1 MTKNNRK
8 SPTISFGMLI
18 SWPVITVIL
27 LIIIGGIVFFNLGG
41 KTDDS
46 IAPANSTDATNPT
59 STGTANPTYDQEI
72 ASIMQNKCAG
82 CHNPGGMRSNSPLD
96 SYKGVM
102 DYIVP
107 GKPADSALIQK
118 VDGGSMG
125 GFFSPDELDLIKK
138 WVEQGAKEK

>member
-1 MTKNNRK
+1 MTRNNK
-8 SPTISFGMLI
+8 KFSANLFEMLI
-18 SWPVITVIL
+18 SWQVITVIL
-27 LIIIGGIVFFNLGG
+27 LIIIGGVVYFNLGDG
-41 KTDDS
+41 TDNS
-46 IAPANSTDATNPT
+46 IATANSTGA
-59 STGTANPTYDQEI
+59 ANPTYDKEI
-72 ASIMQNKCAG
+72 APIMQNKCAG

-107 GKPADSALIQK
+107 GKPADSVLIQK